1 MKNNI
6 RFHLI
11 FWFLLLVGIGLRI
24 YNLDQV
30 LGAGDENQYLL
41 DYGNASLEFISTTFF
56 FGGHHIFHT
65 LVMRLMI
72 MLFGDE
78 NAIAVRFPAFICGL
92 GSLLII
98 YKISCH
104 VFKSK
109 ITPLITLVILVF
121 TPIHIYYS
129 NIARGYSFIIFF
141 SALMTLSAIRIF
153 ESGRFGIWG
162 WVLSLSAFLSTYTL
176 ATNVYFVFGLGCWVA
191 VVVFNPKLFRETGFD
206 ENKRNNVVINFLIIF
221 SAAGLLTLLAY
232 WPVLNEIQQEA
243 KSFHL
248 PMTAQKNNF
257 LTVYELIKG
266 SFNLILYEKLIYFFP
281 LIFLGI
287 ISGDVKNR
295 SYRILAVSILTTP
308 FIVPLTTGVGGYPR
322 NFLFLL
328 PLAMPFLG
336 EGLITFGVLIA
347 KRLNQ
352 SSLILKNGF
361 AAIFIAISIWQTL
374 LVYFP
379 SSIKGFNLDDF
390 KKDMQQFVNPL
401 DLFIIADSQKY
412 WYSHNIYN
420 ANLKRS
426 ILTNKIDKVK
436 ILAIDREKLN
446 SYTISDGASDFPIF
460 KKFLE
465 IGGVYINQNI
475 KNLTQKE
482 KNIELFLENKKL
494 KFDKIIVS
502 AGAWSNQIANKLGD
516 KFPLDTER
524 GYHLLFETE
533 EKLINRPVAWSESGF
548 YLIQIHDGIRAAG
561 TVEIAGL
568 NKPPN
573 KKRLEMIERQSRKV
587 LPQLKEVRSTW
598 MGRRPT
604 LPDSLPVIGKS
615 QKNNNVIY
623 AFGHQHIG
631 WTLGA
636 VTGKII
642 DSLSKDQLPNI
653 DISAYSPG
661 RF

>member
-426 ILTNKIDKVK
+426 ILTNKIDQVK
-436 ILAIDREKLN
+436 ILVKDKEKLN
-446 SYTISDGASDFPIF
+446 SYKINDGISDFPIF
-460 KKFLE
+460 KKFFDKKDIPSNKTRRGLSVFSLNKQKTLALFEEDFESKNNWIAVDGKGTLE
-465 IGGVYINQNI
+465 IEKQTTLVGDTSIKITNANKDKLFVVQANLNRVIQLGKPMFFVLLWGGIESNKDYRAY
-475 KNLTQKE
+475 KLFAPTLT
-482 KNIELFLENKKL
+482 LENTSTRELTTLPMGQLNVGIYSFIRKETNSSSQMWMSSSFMGFFSPGEYILKL
-494 KFDKIIVS
+494 RLAAKGGQTATF
-502 AGAWSNQIANKLGD
+502 
-516 KFPLDTER
+516 
-524 GYHLLFETE
+524 
-533 EKLINRPVAWSESGF
+533 
-548 YLIQIHDGIRAAG
+548 DGIR
-561 TVEIAGL
+561 L
-568 NKPPN
+568 FLFDP
-573 KKRLEMIERQSRKV
+573 S
-587 LPQLKEVRSTW
+587 
-598 MGRRPT
+598 
-604 LPDSLPVIGKS
+604 D
-615 QKNNNVIY
+615 
-623 AFGHQHIG
+623 
-631 WTLGA
+631 
-636 VTGKII
+636 
-642 DSLSKDQLPNI
+642 
-653 DISAYSPG
+653 
-661 RF
+661 